1 MCLAPPI
8 ISNAGILHFFVY
20 VVLEKRYKTKQY
32 YEAIYV
38 PKHITFTYRNT
49 LFWG

>member
-1 MCLAPPI
+1 MLGSLHYFKCRYPP
-8 ISNAGILHFFVY
+8 LFVY
-20 VVLEKRYKTKQY
+20 LVLEKQCKTKQY
-32 YEAIYV
+32 YEAIYA